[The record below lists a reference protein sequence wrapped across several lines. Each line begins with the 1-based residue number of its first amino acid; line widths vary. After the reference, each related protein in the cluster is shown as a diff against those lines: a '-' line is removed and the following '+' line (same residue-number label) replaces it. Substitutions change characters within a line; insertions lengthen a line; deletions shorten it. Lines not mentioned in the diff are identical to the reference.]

1 MNFSQGRHP
10 LRPRI
15 SFSKPTPHLTSSL
28 TPTSVPVVETLSVLF
43 NAATRSGLPG
53 VQTRHSFSRT
63 VLITVSGTGHVS
75 AKENSDAFYV
85 YNDIFGKPL
94 SPPNAASCWVLYING
109 QHASL
114 LAGLPVYTSTHVYKF
129 WISLNQSGP
138 ITFGV
143 CDGRA
148 ADNSGGYTIT
158 VQQK

>member
-129 WISLNQSGP
+129 SISLNQSGP